1 MFFWDFV
8 CNFAVMIVYNTTY
21 HVDCDISGDFLDWMR
36 DCYLPL
42 ATANG
47 LVGNPRL
54 MRLMGHN
61 EGGACF
67 ALQLEASTLGE
78 LQRWNQAVG
87 KTLHEELTARFGD
100 KVAGFTTFMENL
112 EIERKNGK

>member
-1 MFFWDFV
+1 
-8 CNFAVMIVYNTTY
+8 MIVYNTTY
-21 HVDCDISGDFLDWMR
+21 HVDCDVSGEFLDWMR
-36 DCYLPL
+36 DYYLPRAMEMGMVL
-42 ATANG
+42 S
-47 LVGNPRL
+47 PRL

-78 LQRWNQAVG
+78 LQRWNQAIG
-87 KTLHEELTARFGD
+87 KGLHEELMSRFGD

-112 EIERKNGK
+112 DLNREYE